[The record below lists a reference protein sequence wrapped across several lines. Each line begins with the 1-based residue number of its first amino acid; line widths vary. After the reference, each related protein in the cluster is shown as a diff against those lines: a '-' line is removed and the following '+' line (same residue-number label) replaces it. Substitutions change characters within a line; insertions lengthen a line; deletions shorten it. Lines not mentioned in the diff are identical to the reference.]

1 MAAQTH
7 ICNIK
12 DIFLKEVLRRC
23 PFYGRNKIEER
34 DLINRKKLPKAAR
47 VEYDIPSSMRLIEF
61 ERTWHVEL
69 GKYVDSIIHSISL
82 QNKKTVY
89 FNSHI

>member
-61 ERTWHVEL
+61 ERTWHVAVSYTHL
-69 GKYVDSIIHSISL
+69 D
-82 QNKKTVY
+82 VY
-89 FNSHI
+89 KRQENIQSVVCSFFLF